1 MLSYVLTQWEIDDF
15 SLHSVHHVF
24 SSYYKHMPLRRTNTN
39 DDYDQLVSN
48 NNEVKNDKNLMFD
61 KRLKI
66 ILGQ

>member
-15 SLHSVHHVF
+15 SLHHVS

-48 NNEVKNDKNLMFD
+48 NNEVKNGKNLMFD